1 MYCSRAMQEQLPN
14 NPCPCAH
21 GISAP
26 LHVTLNLKTVVC
38 PPIIL
43 PIIPETYPRTIER
56 MKIVVDLLWK
66 NKTEPEDIIFQLA
79 FKEIMASDICHG
91 REEMGL
97 FKKILSV
104 EERL

>member
-1 MYCSRAMQEQLPN
+1 
-14 NPCPCAH
+14 
-21 GISAP
+21 
-26 LHVTLNLKTVVC
+26 
-38 PPIIL
+38 
-43 PIIPETYPRTIER
+43 